1 MTFYDNTGVPL
12 AEVAGTAPR
21 AWLLNMFSQ
30 AKIRIPLSEF
40 ESADYPSGRLH
51 YSDVK
56 VGNLILIEH
65 DRVGPWAGML
75 ALPQTFDEQSGEVEL
90 TAYSG
95 EWVLLWRIAPWS
107 RETVKGTRGQL
118 FERLI
123 QFANDVPGPGFRIGQ
138 VFGSGEVLN
147 TRTNSGISIYDSI
160 VGGLSGE
167 RAGNDWGITPGFD
180 NNGRLYFQCH
190 WYGVRGVKRP
200 NFRLEEGHNLQIPG
214 GAALTYE
221 GEIIN
226 QVHVVGE
233 KARPLGSRPRDTAQ
247 DDTSIAEYGYFQ
259 KRLKVDAT
267 DATEIGDTAVT
278 TLNEQAQ
285 PRKRFLVEALD
296 INNSFDFIQLGDV
309 IPLKLHRAGWFGGVL
324 GQETDI
330 RVMGKSFDE
339 TEGYLSLVVE
349 ESVL

>member
-75 ALPQTFDEQSGEVEL
+75 AFPQTFDEQSGEVEL

-95 EWVLLWRIAPWS
+95 EWVLLYRRTNLNEKPV
-107 RETVKGTRGQL
+107 EGTRGQL

-123 QFANDVPGPGFRIGQ
+123 WAANDVPGPGFRTGQ
-138 VFGSGEVLN
+138 LFGSGEVLKK
-147 TRTNSGISIYDSI
+147 RIYKGASIYDMI

-190 WYGVRGVKRP
+190 WYGVRGEKRP

-214 GAALTYE
+214 GAALVYE

-226 QVHVVGE
+226 DIEVRGN
-233 KARPLGSRPRDTAQ
+233 KDRAGGARPRDTLQNDA
-247 DDTSIAEYGYFQ
+247 SIAEYGYFQ
-259 KRLKVDAT
+259 KRLSVDAT
-267 DATEIGDTAVT
+267 DETEVGDTAVT
-278 TLNEQAQ
+278 MLAEQAQ

-296 INNSFDFIQLGDV
+296 VNNSFDFIHLGDV
-309 IPLKLHRAGWFGGVL
+309 IPLKLHRAGWLGGIL
-324 GQETDI
+324 GHETDI
-330 RVMGKSFDE
+330 RVIGQSFDE
-339 TEGYLSLVVE
+339 TEGYLSLTVE